1 MHRLAKCSQGRWQ
14 RAENAL
20 LSPDLMRTRRFI
32 PLHFV
37 LVALVLAPTF
47 GFGVWSW
54 TRAHPAPE
62 AEFTVI
68 GGRALSL
75 SQLRGQ
81 TVLLSFWATDCSP
94 CLREMPSLAKVYNEL
109 RPRRFEVIA
118 VAMAHDTPA
127 RIYDFSQRFA
137 LPYPIALDLDGKLA
151 QRFGVQAIPRAFLI
165 SPDGEIVA
173 DIVGEID
180 MRALKERVLQLETAS

>member
-1 MHRLAKCSQGRWQ
+1 
-14 RAENAL
+14 
-20 LSPDLMRTRRFI
+20 MRTRRFI

-37 LVALVLAPTF
+37 LVALILAPAF

-62 AEFTVI
+62 ADFTVI

-81 TVLLSFWATDCSP
+81 TVLLSFWATDCRP
-94 CLREMPSLAKVYNEL
+94 CLREMPALAQAYDEL
-109 RPRRFEVIA
+109 RPYGFEIVA

-137 LPYPIALDLDGKLA
+137 LPYPIALDLDGMLA
-151 QRFGVQAIPRAFLI
+151 QRFGVQAIPRSFLI

-180 MRALKERVLQLETAS
+180 IGALRERVLQLEATS

>member
-1 MHRLAKCSQGRWQ
+1 
-14 RAENAL
+14 
-20 LSPDLMRTRRFI
+20 MRTRRFT
-32 PLHFV
+32 PLHFIV
-37 LVALVLAPTF
+37 VALILAPSF

-54 TRAHPAPE
+54 TRAHTAPE
-62 AEFTVI
+62 VDFTLV
-68 GGRALSL
+68 GGRPLSL

-81 TVLLSFWATDCSP
+81 TVLVSFWATDCRP
-94 CLREMPSLAKVYNEL
+94 CLREMPALAEIYGKL
-109 RPRRFEVIA
+109 RLHGLEIIA

-127 RIYDFSQRFA
+127 RIYDFSQRYA

-151 QRFGVQAIPRAFLI
+151 RRFGVQAIPRAFLI

-180 MRALKERVLQLETAS
+180 MRALEERVLQLEGAS

>member
-1 MHRLAKCSQGRWQ
+1 
-14 RAENAL
+14 
-20 LSPDLMRTRRFI
+20 MRTRRFT
-32 PLHFV
+32 PLHFM
-37 LVALVLAPTF
+37 LVALVMAPSL

-54 TRAHPAPE
+54 TRAHTAPE
-62 AEFTVI
+62 VDFILI
-68 GGRALSL
+68 GGEPLSL

-81 TVLLSFWATDCSP
+81 TVLVSFWATDCAP
-94 CLREMPSLAKVYNEL
+94 CLREMPALARVYDEL
-109 RPRRFEVIA
+109 RAHHFEVIA

-151 QRFGVQAIPRAFLI
+151 QRFGVRAIPRAFLI

-173 DIVGEID
+173 DLVGEID
-180 MRALKERVLQLETAS
+180 LHALAEHVQQLEGAS